1 MTSNVIRKYYSSYFF
16 SAGLALSIMILIS
29 FDTIWIIS
37 FMVSNGSSFLNCPS
51 NYSCI
56 DILTRSNIYSVVIF
70 TTIVVTKSII
80 ILSLLLP
87 LVILPDHDDFVMTS
101 LRHYD
106 ATFTPWRS
114 LQLNNRNPLC
124 RNQHIIWESLL
135 VQTFLILVRRLRF
148 WRRRQLS
155 ISWSC
160 GQIRFCQQC
169 NSDRWDRVMS
179 NSSSIKLSWKWEIVI
194 IIFQGSNGIY
204 IYICI
209 SQMIQCST
217 CSL

>member
-1 MTSNVIRKYYSSYFF
+1 MTSKVIRKYYSSHFF
-16 SAGLALSIMILIS
+16 SADLALSIMILIS
-29 FDTIWIIS
+29 FDTILIIS
-37 FMVSNGSSFLNCPS
+37 FIVSNLSSFLNCPS

-70 TTIVVTKSII
+70 TTIVVTISII

-124 RNQHIIWESLL
+124 RIIWESLL
-135 VQTFLILVRRLRF
+135 VLTFSRLVRRLRI
-148 WRRRQLS
+148 WRRRHHS

-160 GQIRFCQQC
+160 GRIRFCQQC
-169 NSDRWDRVMS
+169 NSDRWA
-179 NSSSIKLSWKWEIVI
+179 VI
-194 IIFQGSNGIY
+194 RPQ
-204 IYICI
+204 
-209 SQMIQCST
+209 
-217 CSL
+217 